1 MTPQDIR
8 EKTFEK
14 AMFGGYDMA
23 AVQNYQEEVATELA
37 NAQKEVAVLKGK
49 MKVLVDKIEEYRAS
63 EDAMRLA
70 ILSAQKVGK
79 QIEDDAQARADKI
92 LGEAKN
98 TSDRI
103 LGGLQHETANEEAKL
118 LNAKTSCAKFLE
130 DVRNLCMNQLEYLDK
145 LSGSKTA
152 AAQPA
157 AQPASVSAAPAEP
170 VSAPVEEEP
179 YDYVPLDAYGAAPV
193 EVVDDLPPIDVPDGM
208 GAVPVADGSGA
219 PAAAA
224 PMVLTDLERKSL
236 AGERELL
243 TMLTSYPDL
252 FRTYADRICSIEW
265 VDPRHESIAWA
276 VLATPPGTDPAAC
289 MDAARSVCPE
299 AATLVSAG
307 RISATSKH
315 PTETNI
321 VFMLDT
327 LELYTIKRRMR
338 AAQAKLRQDR
348 SLDDEARRAL
358 TMQAMQ
364 DSQRQRE
371 LQKSIGGV
379 ADPFR
384 LIGPEAAG
392 TEQA

>member
-92 LGEAKN
+92 LG
-98 TSDRI
+98 
-103 LGGLQHETANEEAKL
+103 GLQHETANEEAKL

-170 VSAPVEEEP
+170 VSAPVEQPAQPEAPAVEQP
-179 YDYVPLDAYGAAPV
+179 AQAAHVSAAPV
-193 EVVDDLPPIDVPDGM
+193 EAQPVETDDT
-208 GAVPVADGSGA
+208 AADS
-219 PAAAA
+219 AA
-224 PMVLTDLERKSL
+224 D
-236 AGERELL
+236 
-243 TMLTSYPDL
+243 D
-252 FRTYADRICSIEW
+252 
-265 VDPRHESIAWA
+265 
-276 VLATPPGTDPAAC
+276 ATQ
-289 MDAARSVCPE
+289 
-299 AATLVSAG
+299 
-307 RISATSKH
+307 
-315 PTETNI
+315 
-321 VFMLDT
+321 
-327 LELYTIKRRMR
+327 LYHF
-338 AAQAKLRQDR
+338 LHN
-348 SLDDEARRAL
+348 S
-358 TMQAMQ
+358 
-364 DSQRQRE
+364 
-371 LQKSIGGV
+371 
-379 ADPFR
+379 
-384 LIGPEAAG
+384 
-392 TEQA
+392 

>member
-130 DVRNLCMNQLEYLDK
+130 DVRNLCLTQLEYLDGVA
-145 LSGSKTA
+145 GSKA
-152 AAQPA
+152 EPVPA
-157 AQPASVSAAPAEP
+157 AQPEAPAAGQPVQAEPVYAAETVSAAPVEAQ
-170 VSAPVEEEP
+170 PVE
-179 YDYVPLDAYGAAPV
+179 A
-193 EVVDDLPPIDVPDGM
+193 DD
-208 GAVPVADGSGA
+208 
-219 PAAAA
+219 AAADSA
-224 PMVLTDLERKSL
+224 
-236 AGERELL
+236 
-243 TMLTSYPDL
+243 
-252 FRTYADRICSIEW
+252 AD
-265 VDPRHESIAWA
+265 D
-276 VLATPPGTDPAAC
+276 ATQ
-289 MDAARSVCPE
+289 
-299 AATLVSAG
+299 
-307 RISATSKH
+307 
-315 PTETNI
+315 
-321 VFMLDT
+321 
-327 LELYTIKRRMR
+327 LYHF
-338 AAQAKLRQDR
+338 LHN
-348 SLDDEARRAL
+348 S
-358 TMQAMQ
+358 
-364 DSQRQRE
+364 
-371 LQKSIGGV
+371 
-379 ADPFR
+379 
-384 LIGPEAAG
+384 
-392 TEQA
+392 

>member
-92 LGEAKN
+92 LGEAKD

-103 LGGLQHETANEEAKL
+103 LGGLQHETDNEEAKL

-130 DVRNLCMNQLEYLDK
+130 DVRNLCLNQLEYLDK

-157 AQPASVSAAPAEP
+157 AQPASVSAAPAVEQP
-170 VSAPVEEEP
+170 AQAAHVS
-179 YDYVPLDAYGAAPV
+179 AAPV
-193 EVVDDLPPIDVPDGM
+193 EAQPVETDDT
-208 GAVPVADGSGA
+208 AADS
-219 PAAAA
+219 AA
-224 PMVLTDLERKSL
+224 D
-236 AGERELL
+236 
-243 TMLTSYPDL
+243 D
-252 FRTYADRICSIEW
+252 
-265 VDPRHESIAWA
+265 
-276 VLATPPGTDPAAC
+276 ATQ
-289 MDAARSVCPE
+289 
-299 AATLVSAG
+299 
-307 RISATSKH
+307 
-315 PTETNI
+315 
-321 VFMLDT
+321 
-327 LELYTIKRRMR
+327 LYHF
-338 AAQAKLRQDR
+338 LHN
-348 SLDDEARRAL
+348 S
-358 TMQAMQ
+358 
-364 DSQRQRE
+364 
-371 LQKSIGGV
+371 
-379 ADPFR
+379 
-384 LIGPEAAG
+384 
-392 TEQA
+392 

>member
-23 AVQNYQEEVATELA
+23 AVQNYQEEVA

-170 VSAPVEEEP
+170 VSAPAVEQP
-179 YDYVPLDAYGAAPV
+179 AQAAHVSAAPV
-193 EVVDDLPPIDVPDGM
+193 EAQPVETDDT
-208 GAVPVADGSGA
+208 AADS
-219 PAAAA
+219 AA
-224 PMVLTDLERKSL
+224 D
-236 AGERELL
+236 
-243 TMLTSYPDL
+243 D
-252 FRTYADRICSIEW
+252 
-265 VDPRHESIAWA
+265 
-276 VLATPPGTDPAAC
+276 ATQ
-289 MDAARSVCPE
+289 
-299 AATLVSAG
+299 
-307 RISATSKH
+307 
-315 PTETNI
+315 
-321 VFMLDT
+321 
-327 LELYTIKRRMR
+327 LYHF
-338 AAQAKLRQDR
+338 LHN
-348 SLDDEARRAL
+348 S
-358 TMQAMQ
+358 
-364 DSQRQRE
+364 
-371 LQKSIGGV
+371 
-379 ADPFR
+379 
-384 LIGPEAAG
+384 
-392 TEQA
+392 